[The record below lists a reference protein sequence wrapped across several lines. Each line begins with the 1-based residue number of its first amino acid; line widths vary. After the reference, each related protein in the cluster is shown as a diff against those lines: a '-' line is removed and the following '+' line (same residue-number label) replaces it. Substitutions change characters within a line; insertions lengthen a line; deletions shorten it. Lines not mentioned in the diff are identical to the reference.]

1 MLVMAR
7 KRLAEMSKEEL
18 WRLFPIELVEHRDV
32 WEDYY
37 KEEEE
42 NLLNT
47 LGDAISRIDHIGST
61 SVPGLLSKPIVDILL
76 QVRPNMDMK
85 RIVEELESAGWFVM
99 YQDIG
104 QGEVDLNKGYTEDGL
119 ADKIYHLHVKRLGD
133 WDALVS
139 RDYLENHPKV
149 AADYAALKL
158 DLLSKFKY
166 NRPAYTEAKTD
177 FIRTV
182 VRWARS
188 AE

>member
-1 MLVMAR
+1 MAR
-7 KRLAEMSKEEL
+7 KRLTEMSKEEL
-18 WRLFPIELVEHRDV
+18 WRLFPIELVEHQDV

-42 NLLNT
+42 NLLST

-104 QGEVDLNKGYTEDGL
+104 QGEVDLNKGYTEDGF
-119 ADKIYHLHVKRLGD
+119 ADKVYHLHVKRLGD
-133 WDALVS
+133 WDELVF
-139 RDYLENHPKV
+139 RDYLEDHPEV
-149 AADYAALKL
+149 ADDYAALKL

-166 NRPAYTEAKTD
+166 NRPTYTEAKTD
-177 FIRTV
+177 FIRTA
-182 VRWARS
+182 VRRARS